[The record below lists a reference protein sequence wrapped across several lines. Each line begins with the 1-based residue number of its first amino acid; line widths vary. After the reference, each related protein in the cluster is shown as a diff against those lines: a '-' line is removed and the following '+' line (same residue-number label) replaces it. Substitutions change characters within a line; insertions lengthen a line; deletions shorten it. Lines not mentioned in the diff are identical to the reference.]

1 MTGKQEMKAAT
12 VVNGEGKTVLVI
24 DDESSILE
32 LLKDV
37 FTDANFKV
45 IEALNP
51 MEGIKLYRQH
61 QHEVVIVILDYSMP
75 GMDGKTAFEK
85 LVKVK
90 NDVMVVLC
98 SGYTE
103 EEIKSAF
110 GDVHPQAF
118 IQKPYKP
125 SQLLET
131 VSKVLYKENPLPHGT
146 QQ

>member
-1 MTGKQEMKAAT
+1 
-12 VVNGEGKTVLVI
+12 VI
-24 DDESSILE
+24 DDEPFVLE

-51 MEGIKLYRQH
+51 AEGIELYRQH
-61 QHEVVIVILDYSMP
+61 QQSILMVILDYSMP
-75 GMDGKTAFEK
+75 GMDGKAAFHELLK
-85 LVKVK
+85 INPDVKV
-90 NDVMVVLC
+90 MLC

-110 GDVHPQAF
+110 GDIQPQAF

-125 SQLLET
+125 SSLLEKASNMLT
-131 VSKVLYKENPLPHGT
+131 RKNSKT
-146 QQ
+146 